1 MSHTV
6 TIQVQVRD
14 LPALILACRRL
25 GLEVPVL
32 GEHELFAEKIR
43 GYAVKLKDWS
53 YPVVFNL
60 EAGKAAYDN
69 YNGDWGNKKE
79 LDNLLQG
86 YSVEL
91 AKSTMR
97 RRGYSPIETL
107 RPDGSILLTATAV

>member
-14 LPALILACRRL
+14 LPALIAACRRL
-25 GLEVPVL
+25 VL
-32 GEHELFAEKIR
+32 GAPVPGEHALFAENVR
-43 GYAVKLKDWS
+43 GYAVQLKDWN

-60 EAGKAAYDN
+60 EEGKAAYDN
-69 YNGDWGNKKE
+69 YNGKWGQQKE

-97 RRGYSPIETL
+97 RRGWSPIETL

>member
-6 TIQVQVRD
+6 TISVQVRD
-14 LPALILACRRL
+14 LPALIAACRRL
-25 GLEVPVL
+25 SLEAPIP

-43 GYAVKLKDWS
+43 GYAVRLKDWD

-60 EAGKAAYDN
+60 EEGKAAYDN
-69 YNGDWGNKKE
+69 YNGDWGNQKE

-86 YSVEL
+86 YGVEL

-97 RRGYSPIETL
+97 RKGWSPIETL
-107 RPDGSILLTATAV
+107 RPDGSVLLTATAV